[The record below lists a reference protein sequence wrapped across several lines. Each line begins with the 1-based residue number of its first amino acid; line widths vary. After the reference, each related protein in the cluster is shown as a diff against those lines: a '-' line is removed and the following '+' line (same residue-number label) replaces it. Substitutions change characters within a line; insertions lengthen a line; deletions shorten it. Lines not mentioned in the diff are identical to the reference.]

1 MKQLTLALG
10 LAVIGLS
17 APVLAADKIPSQ
29 FHGFWE
35 KAEMCETAMEIG
47 VPDTGAIIDSDS
59 ISGYEASCSVEK
71 VTQVGVNEVTV
82 NLMCSEAEGEYKRT
96 DNLKLYDGQFLVITY
111 ENYEPGSRLVRCDK

>member
-1 MKQLTLALG
+1 MIGDVRDLGRELANWPDSDQLVL
-10 LAVIGLS
+10 GLS
-17 APVLAADKIPSQ
+17 AV
-29 FHGFWE
+29 G
-35 KAEMCETAMEIG
+35 IG
-47 VPDTGAIIDSDS
+47 L
-59 ISGYEASCSVEK
+59 SVEK